1 MQNLVFILVFIA
13 FILTGNAAVAFGL
26 PNGSGSTTLGNCQ
39 VRWLVIDNN
48 GSTYSAAN
56 LKILYQGQ
64 NIFANGTRWNRD
76 TIKPRKA
83 SKRIPITESDLE
95 TCLGTGITVSN
106 LQQNGADGSS
116 FAADQSM
123 YISFDATNNGNG
135 QTTSYEYRLDHPST
149 FTYDIN
155 AAPTAI
161 PGTDATV
168 TSGTQVTLTGS
179 GTDTDG
185 TIASYAWTRTG
196 GTGTTTNATLS
207 DATAAQPTFTDSSLT
222 SNDSAVTH
230 VFELVVTDDDGA
242 ASSAEPVTI
251 TINPPDVT
259 PPEPPKAEN
268 MAVVIN
274 PDDSITVSGTGAEP
288 GATVKVIFPDGSVGS
303 TVVKTQLVS
312 LGGNSFSITES
323 SGTYSVTSGPEQPN
337 GTVKVVLVDAAG
349 NASDALIH
357 NIYTTAPDAPT
368 AQNTIVTV
376 NADSSVTVSGT
387 DAEVDATARVTFPDG
402 SVVEATV
409 ASDGTYSVTSGS
421 EQPSGTVRVVLVD
434 AAGNASDALELRFVG
449 VPTVAQ
455 IQTEI
460 ATYMQ
465 ARAGLVI
472 AAQPDLIGFLSGN
485 VTGAL
490 NAFVTK
496 GNGTFNFATSGDDF
510 GSPKKLPFWVRMQGN
525 WSDNGQHKNSYYFG
539 AVGAH
544 RFLSPNAIAGLTLQY
559 DRLKQQDGNTTTKG
573 DGYLVGPYIIAKF
586 PEQPLYFEGRYLFGK
601 TDNSVSIDGG
611 PPQNFKTD
619 LSLLSFKIAGKLHY
633 GDFTL
638 TPSLTAMHL
647 EDKQDAFI
655 DNYGRSVAEQGIS
668 MTDVALGLDFAKTL
682 DVSNGRLLLT
692 GGIAG
697 VWSDTDGS
705 GFASTITPKLD
716 GQRARIRLGATYS
729 LDGGMALS
737 VGVNYDGIG
746 VDNYES
752 FSISFGL
759 NAEF

>member
-1 MQNLVFILVFIA
+1 MSN
-13 FILTGNAAVAFGL
+13 
-26 PNGSGSTTLGNCQ
+26 
-39 VRWLVIDNN
+39 
-48 GSTYSAAN
+48 
-56 LKILYQGQ
+56 
-64 NIFANGTRWNRD
+64 
-76 TIKPRKA
+76 
-83 SKRIPITESDLE
+83 RIPITVSDLE

-116 FAADQSM
+116 YAADQRM
-123 YISFDATNNGNG
+123 YISFDATDNGNG

-155 AAPTAI
+155 AAPTAHA
-161 PGTDATV
+161 GDDAAV

-185 TIASYAWTRTG
+185 TIASYQWTRTG
-196 GTGTTTNATLS
+196 GTGTATNATLS

-230 VFELVVTDDDGA
+230 IFELVVTDDDGA
-242 ASSAEPVTI
+242 TSSADSVTI

-259 PPEPPKAEN
+259 PPDPPIAEN
-268 MAVVIN
+268 TAVVRN

-323 SGTYSVTSGPEQPN
+323 STNNGTYSVTSGP
-337 GTVKVVLVDAAG
+337 
-349 NASDALIH
+349 
-357 NIYTTAPDAPT
+357 
-368 AQNTIVTV
+368 
-376 NADSSVTVSGT
+376 
-387 DAEVDATARVTFPDG
+387 
-402 SVVEATV
+402 
-409 ASDGTYSVTSGS
+409 

-465 ARAGLVI
+465 TRAGFVL

-544 RFLSPNAIAGLTLQY
+544 RFLSPNAITGLTLQY
-559 DRLKQQDGNTTTKG
+559 DRLKQQDVNTTTKG
-573 DGYLVGPYIIAKF
+573 VGYLVGPYIIAKF

-638 TPSLTAMHL
+638 TPSLTATHL

-697 VWSDTDGS
+697 VWCDTDGS
-705 GFASTITPKLD
+705 GFASTITPKFD

>member
-13 FILTGNAAVAFGL
+13 CILTGNAAVAFGP
-26 PNGSGSTTLGNCQ
+26 PNGNGNVPLGNCS
-39 VRWLVIDNN
+39 VRWVVIDDN
-48 GSTYSAAN
+48 GNTYRSAN
-56 LKILYQGQ
+56 LRIQSQNQKIY
-64 NIFANGTRWNRD
+64 ANGKRWIRG
-76 TIKPRKA
+76 KVRPGQA
-83 SKRIPITESDLE
+83 SNQIPITVSDLE
-95 TCLGTGITVSN
+95 LCLGTGITVSN
-106 LQQNGADGSS
+106 LQQNGANGNS
-116 FAADQSM
+116 FADDQRM
-123 YISFDATNNGNG
+123 YISFDATDNGNG
-135 QTTSYEYRLDHPST
+135 QTTSYDYRLEHPST

-155 AAPTAI
+155 TAPTANA
-161 PGTDATV
+161 GSDAAV
-168 TSGTQVTLTGS
+168 TSGTQVKLTGS

-185 TIASYAWTRTG
+185 TIASYQWTRTG
-196 GTGTTTNATLS
+196 GTGNAANATLS
-207 DATAAQPTFTDSSLT
+207 DATAADPTFTDSSLT
-222 SNDSAVTH
+222 SNDSLVTH
-230 VFELVVTDDDGA
+230 IFELVVTDDDGA
-242 ASSAEPVTI
+242 ASSAVTI

-259 PPEPPKAEN
+259 PPDPPKAEN
-268 MAVVIN
+268 TAVVRN
-274 PDDSITVSGTGAEP
+274 QDDSITVSGTGAEP

-323 SGTYSVTSGPEQPN
+323 SGTYSVTSGPEQPS
-337 GTVKVVLVDAAG
+337 GTVRVVLVDAAG
-349 NASDALIH
+349 NASDALVH
-357 NIYTTAPDAPT
+357 NIDTTAPDAPT
-368 AQNTIVTV
+368 AQNTTVTV

-409 ASDGTYSVTSGS
+409 AGDGTYSVTSGP
-421 EQPSGTVRVVLVD
+421 EQPSGTVKVVLLD

-465 ARAGLVI
+465 TRAGFVL

-496 GNGTFNFATSGDDF
+496 RNGTFNFATSGDDF

-573 DGYLVGPYIIAKF
+573 VGYLVGPYIIAKF

-638 TPSLTAMHL
+638 TPSLTATHL

-705 GFASTITPKLD
+705 GFASTITPKFD

>member
-1 MQNLVFILVFIA
+1 MSN
-13 FILTGNAAVAFGL
+13 
-26 PNGSGSTTLGNCQ
+26 
-39 VRWLVIDNN
+39 
-48 GSTYSAAN
+48 
-56 LKILYQGQ
+56 
-64 NIFANGTRWNRD
+64 
-76 TIKPRKA
+76 
-83 SKRIPITESDLE
+83 RIPITVSDLE

-116 FAADQSM
+116 YAADQRM
-123 YISFDATNNGNG
+123 YISFDATDNGNG

-155 AAPTAI
+155 AAPTAHA
-161 PGTDATV
+161 GDDAAV

-196 GTGTTTNATLS
+196 GTGTATNATLS

-230 VFELVVTDDDGA
+230 IFELVVTDDDGA
-242 ASSAEPVTI
+242 TSSADSVTI

-259 PPEPPKAEN
+259 PPDPPIAEN
-268 MAVVIN
+268 TAVVRN

-323 SGTYSVTSGPEQPN
+323 STNNGTYSVTSGPEQPS
-337 GTVKVVLVDAAG
+337 GTVRVVLVDAAG
-349 NASDALIH
+349 NASDALVH
-357 NIYTTAPDAPT
+357 NIDATAPDAPT
-368 AQNTIVTV
+368 AQNTTVTV

-409 ASDGTYSVTSGS
+409 AGDGTYSVTSGP
-421 EQPSGTVRVVLVD
+421 EQPSGTVKVVLLD

-465 ARAGLVI
+465 TRAGFVL

-496 GNGTFNFATSGDDF
+496 GNGIFNFATSGDDF

-544 RFLSPNAIAGLTLQY
+544 RFLSPNAITGLTLQY
-559 DRLKQQDGNTTTKG
+559 DRLKQQDVNTTTKG
-573 DGYLVGPYIIAKF
+573 VGYLVGPYIIAKF

-638 TPSLTAMHL
+638 TPSLTATHL

-697 VWSDTDGS
+697 VWCDTDGS
-705 GFASTITPKLD
+705 GFASTITPKFD